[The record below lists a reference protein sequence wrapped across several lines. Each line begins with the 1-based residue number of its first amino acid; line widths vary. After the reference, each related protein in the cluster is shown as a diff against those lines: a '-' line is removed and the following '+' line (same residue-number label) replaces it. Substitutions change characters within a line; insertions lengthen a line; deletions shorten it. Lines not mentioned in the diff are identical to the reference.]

1 MKSEKH
7 NPPKYALHF
16 FRWYCHPRMQDYIEG
31 DLMEVYEARKAKSGK
46 VKADLRFIVDVLLLF
61 RPGIIKP
68 TEGYQEL
75 NNYGMFKN
83 CFKVSIRGLM
93 KNPLNSF
100 INIIGLACAIGIA
113 VFVFAFA
120 QWTYS
125 TDQFHEYKNSVYL
138 TTFFAD
144 RDGIAK
150 QYGQTPRPM
159 GEMLRQDFSQIKK
172 VCRVDDRNVVIK
184 HGDKV
189 FHERVRLTDPEF
201 LEMFTFPLNLGA
213 SSSLADVSSVIL
225 SDEMAIKY
233 FGEENPV
240 GQSILIKFSEDQG
253 KEFKVTGVA
262 KKFPDA
268 STITFDFL
276 ININNFL
283 TIDTAYD
290 FHDWNAYV
298 NATFIQVENPNDISS
313 IVRATDKYRELQN
326 KAVAED
332 WAITSFV
339 FEPLATLTNRSEF
352 IQDDISYSSGNNH
365 RSILYL
371 SIVAILMLTLA
382 CLNYINI
389 AIVSA
394 AKRLK
399 EIGVRK
405 SIGATRKVVIV
416 QFLAENGVITC
427 FALILG
433 VALAMVVFI
442 PGFEGMW
449 NFNMEFSLLD
459 AQLWIYLPLILFVTS
474 IASGIYP
481 SVYISRFQVVGI
493 LKGSVR
499 FGRKNPLTKIFLGL
513 QLVLAC
519 IFITSAVMFS
529 MNSAYLA
536 KRGWGYNQTGVMY
549 SVVSDYKAFEEL
561 RSLIEQN
568 PNVLS
573 VSGSGQHLGMK
584 HMTTVIHFPDHQ
596 YEVDQ
601 LAVDATYFETMGLE
615 LLKGRPFNDDEGSDR
630 RAVIVN
636 ELLVKNM
643 GWENPIGQ
651 QFKMENAS
659 FEVIGVVKDF
669 HSHSFSK
676 PLKPALFRVA
686 EKEEYHYLSAKVKS
700 GSEVETYKSLQASW
714 SKLFPET
721 PFEGGYQ
728 EDVWGGYFEEIK
740 IHGLVWRV
748 IALIAIILASLGL
761 YGLMTLDV
769 AGRIREFSIRK
780 VLGAGL
786 KNITTTITN
795 QYMILFAVALSIGAP
810 ISYVVIKFFIE
821 SAYAYH
827 MPVDYTGVG
836 IAVIILIAV
845 LLITMSTQVN
855 KVVKSNPVDGLKVE

>member
-1 MKSEKH
+1 
-7 NPPKYALHF
+7 
-16 FRWYCHPRMQDYIEG
+16 MQDYIEG
-31 DLMEVYEARKAKSGK
+31 DLMEVYETRKVKSGK
-46 VKADLRFIVDVLLLF
+46 LKADVRFIIDVLLLF
-61 RPGIIKP
+61 RPTIIRP
-68 TEGYQEL
+68 TEGYHQL

-83 CFKVSIRGLM
+83 YFKVSIRGLM

-113 VFVFAFA
+113 VFVYAFA
-120 QWTYS
+120 QWTFS
-125 TDQFHEYKNSVYL
+125 TDQFHEHKNSVYL

-144 RDGIAK
+144 RDDVAK

-159 GEMLRQDFSQIKK
+159 GEMLRQDFTQIKK
-172 VCRVDDRNVVIK
+172 VCRVDDRNVIIK

-189 FHERVRLTDPEF
+189 FHERIRFTDPEF
-201 LEMFTFPLNLGA
+201 LEMFTFPLKHGV
-213 SSSLADVSSVIL
+213 SGSLTDVSSVIL
-225 SDEMAIKY
+225 SEESAIKY
-233 FGEENPV
+233 FGEENPIN
-240 GQSILIKFSEDQG
+240 QNILIKFGEEEG
-253 KEFKVTGVA
+253 KEFTITGVA
-262 KKFPDA
+262 EKLPDA

-276 ININNFL
+276 ININNFQ
-283 TIDTAYD
+283 TSDTTYD
-290 FHDWNAYV
+290 FHDWNAFV
-298 NATFIQVENPNDISS
+298 NATFIEVENSIDISS
-313 IVRATDKYRELQN
+313 IINATTKYKELQN
-326 KAVAED
+326 KAVTED
-332 WAITSFV
+332 WAITSFA
-339 FEPLATLTNRSEF
+339 FEPLATLHERSEF
-352 IQDDISYSSGNNH
+352 IQDDISSSSGSNH

-371 SIVAILMLTLA
+371 SIVALLMLTLA

-416 QFLAENGVITC
+416 QFLAENVVIT
-427 FALILG
+427 FVALILG

-459 AQLWIYLPLILFVTS
+459 ARLWIYLPIILLVTS

-481 SVYISRFQVVGI
+481 SVYISQFQVVGI

-499 FGRKNPLTKIFLGL
+499 FGRKNPLTKIFLGC
-513 QLVLAC
+513 QLILAC

-529 MNSAYLA
+529 MNSSYLA
-536 KRGWGYNQTGVMY
+536 KRGWGYSQADVMY
-549 SVVSDYKAFEEL
+549 TIVPNYEAFEEL
-561 RSLIEQN
+561 RSLVEQD

-573 VSGSGQHLGMK
+573 VSGSSQHLGMK
-584 HMTTVIHFPDHQ
+584 HGTTVMHFPDQQ

-601 LAVDATYFETMGLE
+601 LAVDATYFETMGLD
-615 LLKGRPFNDDEGSDR
+615 LLKGRSFNNHEGSDR
-630 RAVIVN
+630 NAVIVN

-651 QFKMENAS
+651 QFKMDDAS
-659 FEVIGVVKDF
+659 YEVIGLVKDF

-676 PLKPALFRVA
+676 PVKPTLFRVA
-686 EKEEYHYLSAKVKS
+686 EKETYHYLSAKVRN
-700 GSEVETYKSLQASW
+700 GSEVTTYKSVQAKW
-714 SKLFPET
+714 AKLFPEI
-721 PFEGGYQ
+721 PFEGGFQ

-761 YGLMTLDV
+761 YGLMTLEV

-786 KNITTTITN
+786 KSITTAITN
-795 QYMILFAVALSIGAP
+795 QYMVLFAVALVVAAP
-810 ISYVVIKFFIE
+810 ISYVIIKFFIE

-827 MPVDYTGVG
+827 MPVDYTGVVV
-836 IAVIILIAV
+836 AVLILISV
-845 LLITMSTQVN
+845 LLFTVSTQIR
-855 KVVKSNPVDGLKVE
+855 KVFKSNPVEGLKTE